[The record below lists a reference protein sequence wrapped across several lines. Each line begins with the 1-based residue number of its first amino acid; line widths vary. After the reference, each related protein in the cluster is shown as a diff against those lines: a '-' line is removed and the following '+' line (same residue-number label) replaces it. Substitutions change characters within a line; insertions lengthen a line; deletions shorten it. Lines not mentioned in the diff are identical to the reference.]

1 MLKKSIKKTRT
12 EQNNIYLMKIYKFSF
27 IEILRVAVRQKRNLI
42 VALFKSKIK
51 IGVTVLI
58 CIFTT

>member
-1 MLKKSIKKTRT
+1 
-12 EQNNIYLMKIYKFSF
+12 MKIYKFSF
-27 IEILRVAVRQKRNLI
+27 IEILRVTVKQKRDLI
-42 VALFKSKIK
+42 VAFFKSKVK